1 MAEMN
6 EYLIDASVFIAM
18 IDQDDR
24 NHRAAYELLAESNHS
39 VATIDLARYE
49 VTNVATAAWRR
60 PQECATL
67 LGLIETVRG
76 DGGVVAPD
84 IETFLDAADI
94 ATAHGISAYDATYV
108 AVSNR
113 FGRRLVSCDE
123 RDLVSN
129 DLAILPASAI

>member
-1 MAEMN
+1 MN

-60 PQECATL
+60 PEESATL
-67 LGLIETVRG
+67 LALIETVRG

-94 ATAHGISAYDATYV
+94 ATAHRISAYDATYV